1 MRMTRE
7 VDGPCHRDRLN
18 VEKLRSAFP
27 ALEHVPSWDELI
39 LNGDSTFKWS
49 AVLVPFTSRSDGT
62 RVILVKRPDNLRV
75 HGGEISFPGG
85 GVEDEDLSPVD
96 TALRE
101 AEEEIGLPRHC
112 VIPLSLMPVE
122 HTYAS
127 SYAVYPVLGWIE
139 GVDEFRPS
147 PEEVDE
153 VIFLDIDLLDAEPKI
168 ERAIRNGVETSY
180 PVYDLPKGM
189 RIWGVTARI
198 LWRIAKRLRE
208 DGCSKWPS

>member
-1 MRMTRE
+1 MTQE
-7 VDGPCHRDRLN
+7 VDGLCHRDQLSI
-18 VEKLRSAFP
+18 EKLRSAFP
-27 ALEHVPSWDELI
+27 PLERVPSWDEFI
-39 LNGDSTFKWS
+39 FGGDSGFKWS
-49 AVLVPFTSRSDGT
+49 AVLVPFISHSDGA

-101 AEEEIGLPRHC
+101 AEEELGLPRHC
-112 VIPLSLMPVE
+112 VVPLSLMPVE

-139 GVDEFRPS
+139 GVKEFRPS
-147 PEEVDE
+147 PEEVVE
-153 VIFLDIDLLDAEPKI
+153 VIFLDLDRLDIEPKI
-168 ERAIRNGVETSY
+168 ERAIRNGVEISY

-198 LWRIAKRLRE
+198 LWRITKRLRE
-208 DGCSKWPS
+208 DGYR

>member
-1 MRMTRE
+1 MGMTQE
-7 VDGPCHRDRLN
+7 VDGLCHRDQLSI
-18 VEKLRSAFP
+18 EKLRSAFP
-27 ALEHVPSWDELI
+27 PLERVPSWDEFI
-39 LNGDSTFKWS
+39 FGGDSGFKWS
-49 AVLVPFTSRSDGT
+49 AVLVPFISHSDGA

-101 AEEEIGLPRHC
+101 AEEELGLPRHC
-112 VIPLSLMPVE
+112 VVPLSLMPVE

-139 GVDEFRPS
+139 GVKEFRPS
-147 PEEVDE
+147 PEEVVE
-153 VIFLDIDLLDAEPKI
+153 VIFLDLDRLDIEPKI
-168 ERAIRNGVETSY
+168 ERAIRNGVEISY

-198 LWRIAKRLRE
+198 LWRITKRLRE
-208 DGCSKWPS
+208 DGYR

>member
-1 MRMTRE
+1 MGMTQE
-7 VDGPCHRDRLN
+7 VDGLCHRDQLSI
-18 VEKLRSAFP
+18 EKLRSAFP
-27 ALEHVPSWDELI
+27 PLERVPSWDEFI
-39 LNGDSTFKWS
+39 FGGDSGFKWS
-49 AVLVPFTSRSDGT
+49 AVLVPFISRSDGA

-101 AEEEIGLPRHC
+101 AEEELGLPRHC
-112 VIPLSLMPVE
+112 VVPLSLMPVE

-139 GVDEFRPS
+139 GVKEFRPS
-147 PEEVDE
+147 PEEVVE
-153 VIFLDIDLLDAEPKI
+153 VIFLDLDRLDIEPKI
-168 ERAIRNGVETSY
+168 ERAIRNGVEISY

-208 DGCSKWPS
+208 DGYR

>member
-1 MRMTRE
+1 MTRE
-7 VDGPCHRDRLN
+7 VDGLCHRDQLSI
-18 VEKLRSAFP
+18 EKLRGAFP
-27 ALEHVPSWDELI
+27 PLERVPSWDELI
-39 LNGDSTFKWS
+39 FGGDSGFKWS
-49 AVLVPFTSRSDGT
+49 AVLVPFIKCSDGA

-101 AEEEIGLPRHC
+101 TEEELGLPRHC

-139 GVDEFRPS
+139 GVKGFRPS
-147 PEEVDE
+147 PEEVVE
-153 VIFLDIDLLDAEPKI
+153 VIFLDLDRLDVEPKI

-198 LWRIAKRLRE
+198 LWRIAERLRE
-208 DGCSKWPS
+208 DGCR